1 MNLSR
6 RYVWLPAILI
16 GSFFGYMTFKSRCT
30 TPYSSKRQAGR
41 HHGGASTVNAT
52 ESVATSTKD
61 IVTTEIP
68 GDERLQIGHYVSR
81 LNSSIIGKEFNF
93 DNSTLAVIR
102 RVLRDQTFKLKP
114 IESIDAKTPFFDLVT
129 PVTACSS
136 NHYGEF
142 KPHMEDF
149 RKSFPGTKCFFYDLG
164 LSDEQFNEVKN
175 MPDLVYRK
183 FNFNAYPEHVRNL
196 QNYAWKLLIIQEM
209 LSEFDGTM

>member
-1 MNLSR
+1 M
-6 RYVWLPAILI
+6 I
-16 GSFFGYMTFKSRCT
+16 GSFFGYLIFKSRYT
-30 TPYSSKRQAGR
+30 TPYSSKLQAGQNYGKAR
-41 HHGGASTVNAT
+41 TVNAT

-68 GDERLQIGHYVSR
+68 ADERFQIGHYVSR

-102 RVLRDQTFKLKP
+102 RVLRDQTFKRKP
-114 IESIDAKTPFFDLVT
+114 IESIDAKTPFFDLAA
-129 PVTACSS
+129 PMTACSS
-136 NHYGEF
+136 NHFGEF
-142 KPHMEDF
+142 KPHIEDF

-164 LSDEQFNEVKN
+164 LSDEQINEVKN

-183 FNFNAYPEHVRNL
+183 FDFNAYPEHVRNL
-196 QNYAWKLLIIQEM
+196 QNYAWKPLIIQEM